1 LKRLVVLFI
10 GLLLSC
16 SDDVPEDNSLASYI
30 GNNEIVLDN
39 VIACAA
45 SNQNDVLVSIFLYPR
60 SGVTNIQYFEA
71 ANDNI
76 DKNDFDAYEVKAS
89 SLLDVFN
96 GYLKKFEV
104 EIDKEKWVIVS
115 FEEDEKIHLSNPI
128 RIKNKSKP
136 TEYIST
142 NINIESNTINP
153 LINWEDGLYDDTKIY
168 FQVITDVSDNLISGT
183 YTFENFFK
191 FYELDNVVLNI
202 TPGTPESLESSK
214 TYGFTLLAVSEDNWV
229 NLFSFKNFVP

>member
-1 LKRLVVLFI
+1 MKRLVVLFI

-115 FEEDEKIHLSNPI
+115 FEEDGRIHLSNPI
-128 RIKNKSKP
+128 RIKNESKP
-136 TEYIST
+136 TEYISK

-153 LINWEDGLYDDTKIY
+153 LINWENGLYDDTRIY

-191 FYELDNVVLNI
+191 FYELNNVVLNI